1 MKLARLWQPRRA
13 LFWQMVF
20 FNVMSSVCGWALR
33 ALPLNTAGTLLIG
46 FIALLNVLFGLAAM
60 AGDARRAPAAIAS
73 VRLAVSR
80 CSCARPRTSTAR

>member
-20 FNVMSSVCGWALR
+20 FNVMSSVCGWAMR
-33 ALPLNTAGTLLIG
+33 ALPLNTAGLLLLG

-60 AGDARRAPAAIAS
+60 WLLMRDPPATGHGEPHA
-73 VRLAVSR
+73 
-80 CSCARPRTSTAR
+80 